1 VVTQPL
7 AQVLPTD
14 VVGYIHDRLDQDIN
28 PATVDRELDLIS
40 QVLTWATKTLRI
52 PLNPSPMYGVR
63 RPKYFNARDRRLQSF
78 LSSEVPP
85 GHSHSNPSCR
95 SARL

>member
-1 VVTQPL
+1 LHKPL

-14 VVGYIHDRLDQDIN
+14 VEEYIHDRLDQEIN

-40 QVLTWATKTLRI
+40 QVLTWASKTLRI

-63 RPKYFNARDRRLQSF
+63 RPMYFNERDRRLQEHTGTSR
-78 LSSEVPP
+78 VDQPP
-85 GHSHSNPSCR
+85 LPETR
-95 SARL
+95 S